1 MCIEEKCT
9 CEHIFKN
16 VSLRV
21 IFEKLTYSVLS
32 WRFNTINA
40 IQKCNDSP
48 HKHKGTG
55 MVDLHALGKKR
66 HSFSIR
72 LMAWKWLQDECW

>member
-1 MCIEEKCT
+1 MISE
-9 CEHIFKN
+9 N
-16 VSLRV
+16 
-21 IFEKLTYSVLS
+21 LTDSEFS

-40 IQKCNDSP
+40 IQKCNESP
-48 HKHKGTG
+48 HNNRSTD

-72 LMAWKWLQDECW
+72 LMAWK